1 MCDQAHRPESNA
13 IVNFTL
19 RGHERGFLMQA
30 FPMRLSLIRVA
41 AIALIGASTL
51 GCSKFKSDTPSLTAP
66 AIQTT
71 QSLTPPQSLSNVPKP
86 APAETAAQPEQPAL
100 RRKATGVKTPPAPT
114 PKLAQP
120 TPAKPSESSA
130 KHSALAAPTTA
141 VAPVASAAPSAPAL
155 DLKSMEQ
162 RLRDT
167 RAIGMMT
174 KLSLKNQV
182 DDLLDE
188 FRDFYAGK
196 VKTPL
201 SMLRQRYDL
210 LLMKVLAVLQD
221 GDAALA
227 SAISSSRE
235 FIWEILRDPKKF
247 ADTVA

>member
-1 MCDQAHRPESNA
+1 
-13 IVNFTL
+13 
-19 RGHERGFLMQA
+19 
-30 FPMRLSLIRVA
+30 
-41 AIALIGASTL
+41 
-51 GCSKFKSDTPSLTAP
+51 
-66 AIQTT
+66 
-71 QSLTPPQSLSNVPKP
+71 
-86 APAETAAQPEQPAL
+86 
-100 RRKATGVKTPPAPT
+100 
-114 PKLAQP
+114 
-120 TPAKPSESSA
+120 
-130 KHSALAAPTTA
+130 
-141 VAPVASAAPSAPAL
+141 
-155 DLKSMEQ
+155 MEQ

-182 DDLLDE
+182 DDLIDA

-247 ADTVA
+247 ADVVA

>member
-1 MCDQAHRPESNA
+1 
-13 IVNFTL
+13 
-19 RGHERGFLMQA
+19 
-30 FPMRLSLIRVA
+30 
-41 AIALIGASTL
+41 
-51 GCSKFKSDTPSLTAP
+51 
-66 AIQTT
+66 
-71 QSLTPPQSLSNVPKP
+71 
-86 APAETAAQPEQPAL
+86 
-100 RRKATGVKTPPAPT
+100 
-114 PKLAQP
+114 
-120 TPAKPSESSA
+120 
-130 KHSALAAPTTA
+130 
-141 VAPVASAAPSAPAL
+141 
-155 DLKSMEQ
+155 MEQ

-201 SMLRQRYDL
+201 SMLRQQFDL
-210 LLMKVLAVLQD
+210 LVMKVLAVLQD

-227 SAISSSRE
+227 SAIASSRE

>member
-1 MCDQAHRPESNA
+1 
-13 IVNFTL
+13 
-19 RGHERGFLMQA
+19 MQA

-41 AIALIGASTL
+41 AIALFGASAM
-51 GCSKFKSDTPSLTAP
+51 GCSEFKSDTPRLTAP
-66 AIQTT
+66 AIKTT
-71 QSLTPPQSLSNVPKP
+71 QSPTPPQSLSTVPKP
-86 APAETAAQPEQPAL
+86 APAETIARAEQPAL
-100 RRKATGVKTPPAPT
+100 TQKATAVKTPPAPT

-130 KHSALAAPTTA
+130 KHSAL
-141 VAPVASAAPSAPAL
+141 VASAAPSAPAL

-188 FRDFYAGK
+188 FRDFYAGN

-201 SMLRQRYDL
+201 SMLRQQFDL
-210 LLMKVLAVLQD
+210 LVMKVLAVLQD
-221 GDAALA
+221 GDAAPA
-227 SAISSSRE
+227 SAIASSRE